1 MINSSSPNKY
11 RAVPNHPKVVDILNP
26 KDTVLYQFALG
37 VSDILVSDPSVA
49 SECQVHSW
57 KVDQPSIQKGTA
69 QWFKQLEIPL
79 KKLKHYLDTYALQP
93 VCEKDPA
100 RLKIWLYKSLAKEK
114 ERHDNLVKKK
124 LPYKNINVEDSYGDI
139 THKIKLKKKAK
150 KRKNFLATS
159 SKTGTKDW
167 FAVLKLSLPKV
178 PYNLLKYKMVLDK
191 MMKGFL
197 LIQFNEF
204 IDCVGKQPET
214 GRSINNRIVGYRL
227 LMIYFQEGKTT
238 KEFGNVIS
246 YLLCNWN
253 RFLDH
258 INTVIKA
265 NLEKDEKKKWFLY
278 GQAMGKLVVALA
290 TGNKFETLYKHINN

>member
-1 MINSSSPNKY
+1 MINSFSLNKDT
-11 RAVPNHPKVVDILNP
+11 AVPPRVVDILNP

-57 KVDQPSIQKGTA
+57 KIDQPSIQKGTA
-69 QWFKQLEIPL
+69 QWFKQLEKPL
-79 KKLKHYLDTYALQP
+79 KKLKHYLDIYALQP
-93 VCEKDPA
+93 VCEKDPGS
-100 RLKIWLYKSLAKEK
+100 LKTWLYESLANEK
-114 ERHDNLVKKK
+114 KRHADLVKKK
-124 LPYKNINVEDSYGDI
+124 LPYLNIKVEDPYKEI
-139 THKIKLKKKAK
+139 NHKVAK
-150 KRKNFLATS
+150 KRRNFLATS
-159 SKTGTKDW
+159 SKTGTKDY
-167 FAVLKLSLPKV
+167 FAVLKLSLPKI

-191 MMKGFL
+191 MMKGYL

-204 IDCVGKQPET
+204 IDCIGKQPET

-227 LMIYFQEGKTT
+227 LMIYFKEGKTT

-265 NLEKDEKKKWFLY
+265 NLENDEKKKWFLY

-290 TGNKFETLYKHINN
+290 TGNKFETLYKQINN